1 MDEDF
6 TAMSDPEFLAAR
18 RRVREELEHTPEHE
32 LSPELTARYQKLDE
46 EFLRRASLAWTQAR

>member
-6 TAMSDPEFLAAR
+6 SAMTDPDFLAAR
-18 RRVREELEHTPEHE
+18 RRLREELEHIPEHE
-32 LSPELTARYQKLDE
+32 LNPELTARYQKFDE